1 MHKFNKVDITKKA
14 FIALLAFCSFIFS
27 KYFSCS
33 ELFQYRRSWELN
45 SPPFLQKQ
53 PPQVFFKKRCSQK
66 FQKISGNMC
75 QSNFFNEVAG
85 LSNSF
90 LKNTNGRLH
99 LFTEN
104 LHLLLL
110 DREKLIHCWPIIP
123 FNVQENLYI
132 KWER

>member
-1 MHKFNKVDITKKA
+1 
-14 FIALLAFCSFIFS
+14 
-27 KYFSCS
+27 
-33 ELFQYRRSWELN
+33 
-45 SPPFLQKQ
+45 
-53 PPQVFFKKRCSQK
+53 
-66 FQKISGNMC
+66 MC
-75 QSNFFNEVAG
+75 QSIFFNEVAG

-123 FNVQENLYI
+123 FNVRENLYI
-132 KWER
+132 KWERSIRQVNVTKK